1 MKVYKYNS
9 FDFKSLFRLKGSISF
24 GKFLKALIITVV
36 IELVA
41 FYVTL
46 PEMNIQS
53 SEFWSFQSFMLIIFI
68 VLSAVLPDT
77 KNRNP
82 YPANRTIPGRWQS
95 FFPFEG
101 PACLRHGRYCR
112 P

>member
-1 MKVYKYNS
+1 MKVYNNDS
-9 FDFKSLFRLKGSISF
+9 FDFRSLLRIKGSISF

-53 SEFWSFQSFMLIIFI
+53 SEF
-68 VLSAVLPDT
+68 
-77 KNRNP
+77 
-82 YPANRTIPGRWQS
+82 
-95 FFPFEG
+95 
-101 PACLRHGRYCR
+101 
-112 P
+112 